1 MFKITKPG
9 ISKHFLMQITIGFI
23 KTLTENKIFKMEQ
36 IKIQDSEWA
45 NDWQIIVKIFDTIG
59 HLQSLFQK
67 LDVPYLR
74 EIQQK
79 VLILNLEKYAWSLQ
93 NYIIEKYSRE

>member
-1 MFKITKPG
+1 
-9 ISKHFLMQITIGFI
+9 
-23 KTLTENKIFKMEQ
+23 MEQ
-36 IKIQDSEWA
+36 FEIQDKDWA
-45 NDWQIIVKIFDTIG
+45 RDWKAIVDVFNTID
-59 HLQSLFQK
+59 HLKGLFK
-67 LDVPYLR
+67 SFNVSYLR